1 MRAPTTQEDIAE
13 LSRLWVEYQRAIV
26 FVLEIIRTDGANA
39 GTFPKICAQHE
50 KACRAIELM
59 RTFYGVLSL
68 RR

>member
-1 MRAPTTQEDIAE
+1 MRAPTTEEDVAE
-13 LSRLWVEYQRAIV
+13 LTRLWVEYQRAIV

-39 GTFPKICAQHE
+39 ATFPKIRAQHE

-59 RTFYGVLSL
+59 RTLYGVLSV

>member
-1 MRAPTTQEDIAE
+1 MRGPTTQEDVAE
-13 LSRLWVEYQRAIV
+13 LSRLWVEYQRASV

-39 GTFPKICAQHE
+39 ATFPKICTQHE

-59 RTFYGVLSL
+59 STLYGVLSL